1 MHPTNSCVRSFNEE
15 ANLSS
20 AGLFDMTLPAYIAFL
35 PAFPLGNLPPA
46 GALVFATKSVN
57 QPDIHPDTADS
68 GRDLELFRRI
78 VARDRAAFAEF
89 YDRHVTRLYSVAQKI
104 LNDPT
109 EAQDV
114 VQDAFL
120 QIWEKAANFDPNLG
134 QPSYWVVTLVRNK
147 AIDRIRASVRR
158 AKLADDAGAESALV
172 TGSAESAH
180 ESLHGQEKAGL
191 IRSALVDL
199 PADQR
204 HAIELA
210 FFSGLTQHEISAQLS
225 QPLGTIKARIR
236 RGLLKLRDQLEGVL

>member
-1 MHPTNSCVRSFNEE
+1 M
-15 ANLSS
+15 NLS
-20 AGLFDMTLPAYIAFL
+20 AHIAFM
-35 PAFPLGNLPPA
+35 PAFPWGGGYPDVIVSYAN
-46 GALVFATKSVN
+46 KSVSQHQN
-57 QPDIHPDTADS
+57 QQDPTRPVADPD
-68 GRDLELFRRI
+68 RDFELFRRI
-78 VARDRAAFAEF
+78 GARDRAAFAEF
-89 YDRHVTRLYSVAQKI
+89 YDLHVTRLYSVAQKI
-104 LNDPT
+104 LNDAT

-120 QIWEKAANFDPNLG
+120 QIWEKAANFDPRLG
-134 QPSYWVVTLVRNK
+134 QPAYWVITLVRNK
-147 AIDRIRASVRR
+147 AIDRIRASQRR
-158 AKLADDAGAESALV
+158 AKLADDAGAEAALT
-172 TGSAESAH
+172 TGTAESAH

-191 IRSALVDL
+191 IRTALVEL